1 MLFLCLQWVDL
12 FMEFKANNDPGCT
25 AALMYVGSSPQPVFS
40 EYQCDYSPSWI
51 DSILTH

>member
-1 MLFLCLQWVDL
+1 MPTMIQVVSGDT
-12 FMEFKANNDPGCT
+12 A